1 MVLITGATSGI
12 GYELAKIFSK
22 KGYNLLLIAR
32 DKKTLEKTAHEISSQ
47 YGNKIFYIASDLS
60 KPNSPEMIYQEV
72 KSKGITV
79 DILVNNAGFGIYGDF
94 ATVDLER
101 HMDLI
106 QVNVLALI
114 SLTRLFLPEMLK
126 KKQGKILNTA
136 STAAFQPGPHMAI
149 YYASKAFV
157 LSFSEALASE
167 LEGSGVSVTALCPG
181 PTKTGFEK
189 GSQINKSKLFTL
201 VRPMN
206 AEIVA
211 QIGYNALMKGRPV
224 VIAGWKNALLAYS
237 GRFLPQ
243 SLVTRIS
250 KYTLE

>member
-1 MVLITGATSGI
+1 M
-12 GYELAKIFSK
+12 
-22 KGYNLLLIAR
+22 
-32 DKKTLEKTAHEISSQ
+32 EKTAHEISTQ
-47 YGNKIFYIASDLS
+47 FGNKISYIASDLAKS
-60 KPNSPEMIYQEV
+60 NSSETIYKEV
-72 KSKGITV
+72 KNKGIIV
-79 DILVNNAGFGIYGDF
+79 DILINNAGFGIYGDF
-94 ATVDLER
+94 STIDLEK

-106 QVNVLALI
+106 QVNISALV
-114 SLTRLFLPEMLK
+114 SLTRFFLPDMLE

-149 YYASKAFV
+149 YYATKAFV

-201 VRPMN
+201 VKPMN
-206 AEIVA
+206 AETVA
-211 QIGYNALMKGRPV
+211 QIGYNALMKGKPV

-237 GRFLPQ
+237 NRFAPRT
-243 SLVTRIS
+243 LVTRIS